1 MPDPPVRHSRG
12 AWILTSGPKVKT
24 FFKKFWGQPSA
35 TNKKG
40 LYGYVADSS
49 PPPNSHP
56 HPIVRAPDERACLR
70 ARGSP
75 GAGPLKPQSTGA
87 AEARRRAEGVGH
99 SMAASSAQSGA
110 APWCRTIAKLCA
122 VQTTVCHESEVLR
135 HPCGPAIRRRQPAAL
150 AGGRESRGTGVGR
163 YLVDPASS
171 HMLVSR
177 IKPCMSKYK
186 HLYRETANGSLK
198 QLWFIWWFLCYLDN
212 RSNSRANTCTRGR
225 LREPRAY

>member
-1 MPDPPVRHSRG
+1 M
-12 AWILTSGPKVKT
+12 
-24 FFKKFWGQPSA
+24 
-35 TNKKG
+35 
-40 LYGYVADSS
+40 ADSS

-75 GAGPLKPQSTGA
+75 GAGPFGPPSTGA

-110 APWCRTIAKLCA
+110 APWCRTIAKLLCRA
-122 VQTTVCHESEVLR
+122 NDRLPRERSAAPPVRPGH
-135 HPCGPAIRRRQPAAL
+135 RRRQPAAL

-212 RSNSRANTCTRGR
+212 RSNSRANTCTKGR
-225 LREPRAY
+225 LTKPCIY

>member
-1 MPDPPVRHSRG
+1 MPTNRGKPPAAGCRTLQSATLAACGFSR
-12 AWILTSGPKVKT
+12 AAPKSKLYKK
-24 FFKKFWGQPSA
+24 KKFWGQPSA
-35 TNKKG
+35 TDKKG

-75 GAGPLKPQSTGA
+75 GAGPFGPPSTGA

-99 SMAASSAQSGA
+99 SMAASSGQSGA

-135 HPCGPAIRRRQPAAL
+135 HPCGPATAAASRRPWPGAARVEGPVSAATWL
-150 AGGRESRGTGVGR
+150 ILPVVICLSLG
-163 YLVDPASS
+163 LS
-171 HMLVSR
+171 HACLS
-177 IKPCMSKYK
+177 ISIY
-186 HLYRETANGSLK
+186 TAK
-198 QLWFIWWFLCYLDN
+198 
-212 RSNSRANTCTRGR
+212 
-225 LREPRAY
+225 LRTAH